1 MSKMIEIGEVVELHD
16 GEAMVDIQSGDAC
29 QSCTMQGHCPL
40 SQGKG
45 WTISAV
51 DPIGAKVGDRVSIE
65 MEGRTYLAAG
75 ALVFILPI
83 ITLILFYLIGRHLV
97 SEPLAVLAAFVG
109 LFAGTMV
116 AGVIAKG
123 KNGDRFKYK
132 IKEIT
137 GRASPRLPFDSPAKG
152 EADETIAKKNS

>member
-1 MSKMIEIGEVVELHD
+1 MRRWSISKVAIH
-16 GEAMVDIQSGDAC
+16 
-29 QSCTMQGHCPL
+29 
-40 SQGKG
+40 
-45 WTISAV
+45 
-51 DPIGAKVGDRVSIE
+51 AKAARCRGIVHW
-65 MEGRTYLAAG
+65 TYLAAG

-137 GRASPRLPFDSPAKG
+137 GRASPRLPFDSTAKG